1 MWELDHKEV
10 WVPKNWCFWTVVLNK
25 TLESPLNCKE
35 IKWVNSKENQTW
47 IFIGRTDAKGEALIL
62 WPPDW
67 KSPLIEKTLM
77 LGKIEGKRRRGG
89 QRMRWLGQHHW
100 FNGHEFEQTPG
111 DTEEQG
117 SLAYCSPWGRQEL
130 DMTERLNWTEHN
142 AYSVF
147 HSHVIFYYCLH
158 YLHKSPTVSSFKFW
172 PWLGIIHRHG
182 LFGYKSHISNRLKEL
197 IHWGIVGL
205 HHRSV

>member
-1 MWELDHKEV
+1 MQRADSLKRPWCWERLKRE
-10 WVPKNWCFWTVVLNK
+10 
-25 TLESPLNCKE
+25 
-35 IKWVNSKENQTW
+35 ENGTTEDEMVEW
-47 IFIGRTDAKGEALIL
+47 
-62 WPPDW
+62 
-67 KSPLIEKTLM
+67 
-77 LGKIEGKRRRGG
+77 
-89 QRMRWLGQHHW
+89 HHW
-100 FNGHEFEQTPG
+100 LNGHELEQAPG
-111 DTEEQG
+111 VGDIQG